1 MGSDKDRAFSTV
13 AGPLSTGIYLAARS
27 SQRPWSILA
36 HFLRSPVVSSLAAS
50 IAKVGSLTFL
60 SRLLGFLRDL
70 VIARVFGAD
79 AGTDAFFVAFKIP
92 NLMRRLFAEGAFS
105 MAFVPLLNEYRQ
117 RRGLPEVKGFIDA
130 MAGALGAV
138 LVVVTLVGILAAPLL
153 VLLFAPGFTDEP
165 GQRELT
171 VAMLRLTFPYVL
183 FISLTALAGGILNTY
198 ERFGVP
204 AFTPVLLNLS
214 LIGAALW
221 LAPRMGEPIVA
232 LAWGVLIAGVAQLA
246 FQLPF
251 LARLG
256 LLPRPRLD
264 RGDPGVRRTV
274 RLMGPALFGASVG
287 QLNLLLNTIL
297 ASFLVSGSISWLY
310 YSDRLMEFPMG
321 LLGVALGTVILPRLS
336 QRHAAEDP
344 AAFSDTL
351 DWGLRW
357 LLLLGVPAALGL
369 LVLAGPIIAT
379 LFFAGEP
386 AGPVGAG
393 FSAQDARM
401 TALSLMAFAPG
412 LVGFIGVKVLAPG
425 FYARQEMMAPVR
437 IALIAMAVNVVAS
450 LLLMAPLGHTGLA
463 LATSLS
469 GLANAGLLLQALRR
483 AGIYRP
489 RPGWAPLLAKGLGA
503 NLLMGLVLFL
513 GAGPLDDWLAM
524 GGGARALELCLW
536 LLVGGGVYA
545 VILLVGG
552 IRPRHL
558 LQV

>member
-1 MGSDKDRAFSTV
+1 M
-13 AGPLSTGIYLAARS
+13 
-27 SQRPWSILA
+27 
-36 HFLRSPVVSSLAAS
+36 SSLAAS

-60 SRLLGFLRDL
+60 SHLLGFLRDL

-105 MAFVPLLNEYRQ
+105 MAFVPLLNEYKE
-117 RRGLPEVKGFIDA
+117 RRGRQELKTFIDA
-130 MAGALGAV
+130 MAGALGTV
-138 LVVVTLVGILAAPLL
+138 LLLVTLLGILAAPLL
-153 VLLFAPGFTDEP
+153 VLVFAPGFAGEP

-171 VAMLRLTFPYVL
+171 VAMLRLTFSYVL

-221 LAPRMGEPIVA
+221 LAPRMSDPIVA
-232 LAWGVLIAGVAQLA
+232 LAWGVLIAGLAQLA
-246 FQLPF
+246 FQVPF

-256 LLPRPRLD
+256 LLPRPRLAL
-264 RGDPGVRRTV
+264 RNPGVRRTA
-274 RLMGPALFGASVG
+274 RLMAPALLGASVG

-336 QRHAAEDP
+336 QRHAATDP
-344 AAFSDTL
+344 AAFSDIL

-379 LFFAGEP
+379 LFYSGAS
-386 AGPVGAG
+386 AGPVGAS
-393 FSAQDARM
+393 FSAQDTRM
-401 TALSLMAFAPG
+401 TAQSLMAYALG

-437 IALIAMAVNVVAS
+437 IALVAMAVNVAAS
-450 LLLMAPLGHTGLA
+450 LLLMGPLGHTGLA
-463 LATSLS
+463 LATTLS
-469 GLANAGLLLQALRR
+469 GLTNAVLLLRGLRR
-483 AGIYRP
+483 AGVYRP
-489 RPGWAPLLAKGLGA
+489 RPGWPALLAKGLGA
-503 NLLMGLVLFL
+503 NLLMGLVLYL
-513 GAGPLDDWLAM
+513 GPGALDYWLAM
-524 GGGARALELCLW
+524 TGGARAFILCLW
-536 LLVGGGVYA
+536 VFIGGGVYA
-545 VILLVGG
+545 VALFAGG

>member
-1 MGSDKDRAFSTV
+1 M
-13 AGPLSTGIYLAARS
+13 
-27 SQRPWSILA
+27 
-36 HFLRSPVVSSLAAS
+36 SSLAAS
-50 IAKVGSLTFL
+50 TAKVGSYTFL
-60 SRLLGFLRDL
+60 SRLLGFVRDL
-70 VIARVFGAD
+70 AIARVFGAD

-105 MAFVPLLNEYRQ
+105 MAFVPLLNEYKE
-117 RRGLPEVKGFIDA
+117 RRDAADTKGFIDA
-130 MAGALGAV
+130 MAGTLGAV
-138 LVVVTLVGILAAPLL
+138 LLVVTLLGILAAPLL
-153 VLLFAPGFTDEP
+153 VMLFAPGFGDEP

-204 AFTPVLLNLS
+204 AFTPVLLNLA
-214 LIGAALW
+214 LIGCALW
-221 LAPRMGEPIVA
+221 LAPRMDAPITA
-232 LAWGVLIAGVAQLA
+232 LAWGVLIAGIAQLA

-256 LLPRPRLD
+256 LLPRPRLAP
-264 RGDPGVRRTV
+264 RDPGVRRTV

-297 ASFLVSGSISWLY
+297 ASFLASGSISWLY

-344 AAFSDTL
+344 GAFSDTL

-357 LLLLGVPAALGL
+357 LLLLGVPAAVGL
-369 LVLAGPIIAT
+369 LVLAGPIVAT
-379 LFFAGEP
+379 LFYVGEP
-386 AGPVGAG
+386 AGAG
-393 FSAQDARM
+393 FNAEDARM
-401 TALSLMAFAPG
+401 TARSLMAYALG

-425 FYARQEMMAPVR
+425 FYARQEMVVPVH
-437 IALIAMAVNVVAS
+437 IAVIAMAVNVVAS
-450 LLLMAPLGHTGLA
+450 LLLMWPLGHTGLA
-463 LATSLS
+463 LATTLS
-469 GLANAGLLLQALRR
+469 GLANAALLLCGLRR
-483 AGIYRP
+483 AAIYRP
-489 RPGWAPLLAKGLGA
+489 RPGWGVLLAKGLGA

-513 GAGPLDDWLAM
+513 GTGPIDDWLAM
-524 GGGARALELCLW
+524 SGGRRAVELGLW
-536 LLVGGGVYA
+536 LLAGGGVYA
-545 VILLVGG
+545 ATLLAVG

>member
-1 MGSDKDRAFSTV
+1 
-13 AGPLSTGIYLAARS
+13 
-27 SQRPWSILA
+27 
-36 HFLRSPVVSSLAAS
+36 VSSLAA
-50 IAKVGSLTFL
+50 ATTKVGSFTLL
-60 SRLLGFLRDL
+60 SRLLGFMRDL

-105 MAFVPLLNEYRQ
+105 MAFVPLLNEYRE
-117 RRGLPEVKGFIDA
+117 RRGGQELKGFIDA
-130 MAGALGAV
+130 VAGALGVV
-138 LVVVTLVGILAAPLL
+138 LLLVTLLGILAAPLL
-153 VLLFAPGFTDEP
+153 VLVFAPGFTDEP

-183 FISLTALAGGILNTY
+183 FISLTAFAGGILNTF

-204 AFTPVLLNLS
+204 AFTPVLLNLC
-214 LIGAALW
+214 LIGCALW
-221 LAPRMGEPIVA
+221 LAPQMDRPIIA
-232 LAWGVLIAGVAQLA
+232 LAWGVLIAGLAQLA
-246 FQLPF
+246 FQIPF

-264 RGDPGVRRTV
+264 LRDPGVQRTV

-287 QLNLLLNTIL
+287 QINLLINTIL
-297 ASFLVSGSISWLY
+297 ASFLISGSISWLY

-344 AAFSDTL
+344 TAFSATL

-369 LVLAGPIIAT
+369 LLLAGPIIVT
-379 LFFAGEP
+379 LFYTGEP
-386 AGPVGAG
+386 TGAADGG
-393 FSAQDARM
+393 FSARDARM
-401 TALSLMAFAPG
+401 TSESLMAYAPG
-412 LVGFIGVKVLAPG
+412 LVGFIGIKVLAPG

-437 IALIAMAVNVVAS
+437 IAVIAMAVNIAAS
-450 LLLMAPLGHTGLA
+450 LALMVPLGHTGLA
-463 LATSLS
+463 LATTLS
-469 GLANAGLLLQALRR
+469 GLANAGLLLVGLMR

-489 RPGWAPLLAKGLGA
+489 RPGWAPLLAKGLVA
-503 NLLMGLVLFL
+503 NLLMGLALIL
-513 GAGPLDDWLAM
+513 GTGPIDAWLAM
-524 GGGARALELCLW
+524 GGGEQAMRLCLW
-536 LLVGGGVYA
+536 MLAAGGLYTLTLLVS
-545 VILLVGG
+545 G

-558 LQV
+558 LEV

>member
-1 MGSDKDRAFSTV
+1 M
-13 AGPLSTGIYLAARS
+13 
-27 SQRPWSILA
+27 
-36 HFLRSPVVSSLAAS
+36 SSLAAS
-50 IAKVGSLTFL
+50 TAKVGGFTLL

-105 MAFVPLLNEYRQ
+105 MAFVPLLNEYRE
-117 RRGLPEVKGFIDA
+117 RRGDRELKGFIDA
-130 MAGALGAV
+130 MAGALGTV
-138 LVVVTLVGILAAPLL
+138 LLLVTLLGILAAPLL
-153 VLLFAPGFTDEP
+153 VLLFAPGFTGEP
-165 GQRELT
+165 DQRELT

-183 FISLTALAGGILNTY
+183 FISLTAFAGGILNTH

-214 LIGAALW
+214 LIGCALW
-221 LAPRMGEPIVA
+221 LAPQMDRPIVA
-232 LAWGVLIAGVAQLA
+232 LAWGVLIAGLAQLA

-264 RGDPGVRRTV
+264 LHDPGVRRTV

-287 QLNLLLNTIL
+287 QINLLLNTIL

-344 AAFSDTL
+344 AAFSATL

-369 LVLAGPIIAT
+369 LLLAGPIIVT
-379 LFFAGEP
+379 LFYTGEP
-386 AGPVGAG
+386 TGAVDGG
-393 FSAQDARM
+393 FSARDARM
-401 TALSLMAFAPG
+401 TGESLMAYAPG
-412 LVGFIGVKVLAPG
+412 LVGFIGIKVLAPG

-437 IALIAMAVNVVAS
+437 IAVIAMAVNLAAS

-463 LATSLS
+463 LATTAS
-469 GLANAGLLLQALRR
+469 GLVNAGLLLRGLVR

-489 RPGWAPLLAKGLGA
+489 RPGWTRLLAQGLGA
-503 NLLMGLVLFL
+503 NLLLGLALVL
-513 GAGPLDDWLAM
+513 GAGPIDTWLAM
-524 GGGARALELCLW
+524 GGGERAMRLCLW
-536 LLVGGGVYA
+536 MLVGGGLYA
-545 VILLVGG
+545 LALLVSG

-558 LQV
+558 LEV

>member
-1 MGSDKDRAFSTV
+1 M
-13 AGPLSTGIYLAARS
+13 
-27 SQRPWSILA
+27 
-36 HFLRSPVVSSLAAS
+36 SSLAAS
-50 IAKVGSLTFL
+50 TAKVGSYTLL
-60 SRLLGFLRDL
+60 SRLLGFVRDL

-105 MAFVPLLNEYRQ
+105 MAFVPLLNEYTE
-117 RRGLPEVKGFIDA
+117 RRNGRELKDFIDA
-130 MAGALGAV
+130 TAGTLGAV
-138 LVVVTLVGILAAPLL
+138 LLVVTLLGILAAPLL
-153 VLLFAPGFTDEP
+153 VLVFAPGFADAP
-165 GQRELT
+165 DQRDLT

-183 FISLTALAGGILNTY
+183 FISLTAFAGGILNTY

-204 AFTPVLLNLS
+204 AFTPVLLNLT
-214 LIGAALW
+214 LIGCALW
-221 LAPRMGEPIVA
+221 LAPRMTAPITA
-232 LAWGVLIAGVAQLA
+232 LAWGVLIAGIAQLA

-256 LLPRPRLD
+256 LLPRPRLAL
-264 RGDPGVRRTV
+264 RDPGVRRTV

-369 LVLAGPIIAT
+369 LVLAGPIIAS
-379 LFFAGEP
+379 LFYSGTS
-386 AGPVGAG
+386 GGATEG

-401 TALSLMAFAPG
+401 TAQSLMAYALG

-425 FYARQEMMAPVR
+425 FYARQEMIVPVR
-437 IALIAMAVNVVAS
+437 IAVIAMAINIAAS
-450 LLLMAPLGHTGLA
+450 LILMVPMGHTGLA
-463 LATSLS
+463 LATTLS
-469 GLANAGLLLQALRR
+469 GLANAALLLRGLRR
-483 AGIYRP
+483 ASIYRP
-489 RPGWAPLLAKGLGA
+489 RPGWMALLAKGLGA
-503 NLLMGLVLFL
+503 NLLMGLTLYL
-513 GAGPLDDWLAM
+513 GTGPIDAWLAM
-524 GGGARALELCLW
+524 SGGARAWELCLW
-536 LLVGGGVYA
+536 LLTGGAVYA
-545 VILLVGG
+545 ATLLAVG